1 MITSLFIKENVKNAA
16 DLTYQHFLHPV
27 NPGCFSYYDV
37 SPGYFHPK
45 SDHPITIHKK
55 IYYFLPFSPD

>member
-27 NPGCFSYYDV
+27 NPGVFLIMAFLRAIFTQNPVILPQYI
-37 SPGYFHPK
+37 K
-45 SDHPITIHKK
+45 RL
-55 IYYFLPFSPD
+55 YYFLPFSPD